1 MPDGIVTV
9 VAGRHS
15 ADRPPNFGLVGAVA
29 TEVVKTCGSR
39 PHDLRLNLVRRSLTL
54 YLRNSLFGGLT

>member
-29 TEVVKTCGSR
+29 E
-39 PHDLRLNLVRRSLTL
+39 
-54 YLRNSLFGGLT
+54 